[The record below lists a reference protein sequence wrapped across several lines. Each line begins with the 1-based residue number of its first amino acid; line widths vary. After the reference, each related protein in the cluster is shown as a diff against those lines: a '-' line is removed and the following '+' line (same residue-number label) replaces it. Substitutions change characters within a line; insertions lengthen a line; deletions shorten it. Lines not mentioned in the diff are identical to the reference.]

1 MISPTLL
8 IPVMLVAFCTIIAAI
23 VSYFTSRIQSDRG
36 ILRVVLGALILTFIA
51 ALPTLITGLA
61 PELSADPLRGQGK
74 VRASH
79 L

>member
-8 IPVMLVAFCTIIAAI
+8 IPVMLVAFCTMMAAI

-51 ALPTLITGLA
+51 ALPTLIAGLA
-61 PELSADPLRGQGK
+61 PELSADPLRERGK
-74 VRASH
+74 VHASD